1 MSCVLSFNFN
11 FFTFQERAKMPRK
24 RKQTADTKKRRL
36 AARRKQETSEQ
47 RALRLEKCRVRAAIK
62 RASET
67 EEERAARLARDR
79 TRIYSTRYTLKK
91 KARAVN
97 LQYIIN
103 QSSSDCSDKS
113 YPPNMSK
120 NEKAAYRAYI
130 MLETQRAAAA
140 RSAADR
146 RNRETL
152 EQRAAR
158 LEKCRIR
165 SAVSRACEDEETRAV
180 RLARQRIRTNSTRL
194 KQRLKE
200 VESQQANQQRTNTNL
215 NNIYYNSH
223 GQTLVK
229 SFKQNQ
235 YSNHPT
241 VAVKEFRNKLLIQQ
255 FHQLQLAYNLNAHL
269 SMQAKLNQSQLA
281 INPSNNWPRFDHL
294 GIMLG

>member
-1 MSCVLSFNFN
+1 
-11 FFTFQERAKMPRK
+11 MPRN

-47 RALRLEKCRVRAAIK
+47 RALRLEKCRVRTAIK

-97 LQYIIN
+97 LQYILN
-103 QSSSDCSDKS
+103 QSSSNCSDKS
-113 YPPNMSK
+113 NPPDMSK
-120 NEKAAYRAYI
+120 KEKAAYRAYLL
-130 MLETQRAAAA
+130 LETQRAAAA

-180 RLARQRIRTNSTRL
+180 RLARQRIRTNSARL
-194 KQRLKE
+194 KQRLTE
-200 VESQQANQQRTNTNL
+200 VESQQANQQRTSTNI
-215 NNIYYNSH
+215 NNIYYSH

-229 SFKQNQ
+229 SFKQNP
-235 YSNHPT
+235 YSNHPA

-269 SMQAKLNQSQLA
+269 GLQAKLNQSQIA
-281 INPSNNWPRFDHL
+281 INPSSIWPSHL
-294 GIMLG
+294 GIVLG

>member
-1 MSCVLSFNFN
+1 
-11 FFTFQERAKMPRK
+11 MPRN

-47 RALRLEKCRVRAAIK
+47 RALRLEKCRVRTAIK

-97 LQYIIN
+97 LQYILN
-103 QSSSDCSDKS
+103 QSSSNCSDKS
-113 YPPNMSK
+113 NPPDMSK
-120 NEKAAYRAYI
+120 KEKAAYRAYLL
-130 MLETQRAAAA
+130 LETQRAAAA

-180 RLARQRIRTNSTRL
+180 RLARQRIRTNSARL
-194 KQRLKE
+194 KQRLTE
-200 VESQQANQQRTNTNL
+200 VESQQRTSTNI
-215 NNIYYNSH
+215 NNIYYSH

-229 SFKQNQ
+229 SFKQNP
-235 YSNHPT
+235 YSNHPA

-269 SMQAKLNQSQLA
+269 GLQAELNQSQIA
-281 INPSNNWPRFDHL
+281 INPSSIWPSHL
-294 GIMLG
+294 GIVFG